1 MNYYISDLH
10 FGHGNIIKFD
20 QRPFTT
26 TEEMT
31 HVLIRNWNS
40 TVTNQDTVY
49 ILGDFCWGKEPDWIG
64 ILDKLNGNKVLIR
77 GNHDLKNMSVNLKS
91 KFADI
96 KDYKEID
103 DNGRTVIM
111 CHYPILAYKHS
122 FDPNTFM
129 LFGHVHN
136 NTKESHLITQFIKQI
151 RQIRTE
157 NFDNR
162 GQLVNVGC
170 MMPWMN
176 YTPRTLDYLIDKL
189 DNGEI
194 YDIMKQKG

>member
-1 MNYYISDLH
+1 MEN
-10 FGHGNIIKFD
+10 
-20 QRPFTT
+20 
-26 TEEMT
+26 
-31 HVLIRNWNS
+31 VLISNWNL
-40 TVTNQDTVY
+40 TITNEDTVY
-49 ILGDFCWGKEPDWIG
+49 ILGDFCWGKEPEWIR

-77 GNHDLKNMSVNLKS
+77 GNHDLKNMSFNLKN

-136 NTKESHLITQFIKQI
+136 NTRESHLITQFIKQI
-151 RQIRTE
+151 RQNCAE
-157 NFDNR
+157 KFDNR
-162 GQLVNVGC
+162 GQLINVGC
-170 MMPWMN
+170 MMPWMD
-176 YTPRTLDYLIDKL
+176 YIPRTLDYLIDKL
-189 DNGEI
+189 DNGGI
-194 YDIMKQKG
+194 YDA

>member
-1 MNYYISDLH
+1 MVK
-10 FGHGNIIKFD
+10 GNILRFD
-20 QRPFTT
+20 QRPFSTV
-26 TEEMT
+26 EEMEN
-31 HVLIRNWNS
+31 VLISNWNS
-40 TVTNQDTVY
+40 MVTNEDTVY
-49 ILGDFCWGKEPDWIG
+49 ILGDFCWGKEPDWIR
-64 ILDKLNGNKVLIR
+64 ILDKIIGNKVLIR
-77 GNHDLKNMSVNLKS
+77 GNHDLKNMPVNLKN

-96 KDYKEID
+96 KDYQEID

-136 NTKESHLITQFIKQI
+136 NTKESYLITQFIKQI
-151 RQIRTE
+151 RQNYIG

-170 MMPWMN
+170 MMPWMD

-194 YDIMKQKG
+194 YKEEKINER

>member
-1 MNYYISDLH
+1 MVE
-10 FGHGNIIKFD
+10 GNILRFD
-20 QRPFTT
+20 QRPFSTV
-26 TEEMT
+26 EEME
-31 HVLIRNWNS
+31 HVLISNWNS
-40 TVTNQDTVY
+40 TVTNEDTVY
-49 ILGDFCWGKEPDWIG
+49 ILGDFCWDKEPEWIR

-77 GNHDLKNMSVNLKS
+77 GNHDLKNISTKMKN

-122 FDPNTFM
+122 FDPNVFM

-136 NTKESHLITQFIKQI
+136 NTRESHLITHFIKQI
-151 RQIRTE
+151 RQNCIE
-157 NFDNR
+157 KFDNR
-162 GQLVNVGC
+162 GQLINVGC
-170 MMPWMN
+170 MMPWID
-176 YTPRTLDYLIDKL
+176 YTPRTLDYLINKL

-194 YDIMKQKG
+194 YKCMV

>member
-1 MNYYISDLH
+1 MVE
-10 FGHGNIIKFD
+10 GNILRFD
-20 QRPFTT
+20 QRPFATV
-26 TEEMT
+26 EEME
-31 HVLIRNWNS
+31 HVLISNWNS
-40 TVTNQDTVY
+40 TVTNEDTVY
-49 ILGDFCWGKEPDWIG
+49 ILGDFCWGKEPEWIR

-77 GNHDLKNMSVNLKS
+77 GNHDLKNMSFNLKN

-136 NTKESHLITQFIKQI
+136 NTRESYLITQFIKQI
-151 RQIRTE
+151 RQVHVE
-157 NFDNR
+157 SFDNR

-170 MMPWMN
+170 MMHWMN

-189 DNGEI
+189 DNEEI
-194 YDIMKQKG
+194 YDIIK

>member
-1 MNYYISDLH
+1 MVE
-10 FGHGNIIKFD
+10 GNILRFD
-20 QRPFTT
+20 QRPFVTV
-26 TEEMT
+26 EEMEQ
-31 HVLIRNWNS
+31 VLISNWNS
-40 TVTNQDTVY
+40 TVTNEDTVY
-49 ILGDFCWGKEPDWIG
+49 ILGDFCWGKEPEWIR

-77 GNHDLKNMSVNLKS
+77 GNHDLKNMSANLKS
-91 KFADI
+91 KFVDI
-96 KDYKEID
+96 NDYKEID

-111 CHYPILAYKHS
+111 CHDPILAYKHNV
-122 FDPNTFM
+122 DPNTFM

-136 NTKESHLITQFIKQI
+136 NTKESYLIIQFIKQI
-151 RQIRTE
+151 RQNYIG

-189 DNGEI
+189 DNEEI

>member
-20 QRPFTT
+20 QRPFATV
-26 TEEMT
+26 EEMT

-64 ILDKLNGNKVLIR
+64 ILDKLNVNKVLIR

-136 NTKESHLITQFIKQI
+136 NTRESHLITQFIKQI
-151 RQIRTE
+151 RQNCAE
-157 NFDNR
+157 KFDNR
-162 GQLVNVGC
+162 GQLINVGC
-170 MMPWMN
+170 MMPWMD
-176 YTPRTLDYLIDKL
+176 YIPRTLDYLIDKL
-189 DNGEI
+189 DNGGI
-194 YDIMKQKG
+194 YDA

>member
-10 FGHGNIIKFD
+10 FGHGNIIKFV

-26 TEEMT
+26 TEEMENI
-31 HVLIRNWNS
+31 LISNWNS
-40 TVTNQDTVY
+40 TVTNEDMVY
-49 ILGDFCWGKEPDWIG
+49 ILGDFCWLKEDKWIE
-64 ILDKLNGNKVLIR
+64 ILDELKGNKVLIIYS
-77 GNHDLKNMSVNLKS
+77 NVVNL
-91 KFADI
+91 
-96 KDYKEID
+96 KEID

-157 NFDNR
+157 KFDNR

-170 MMPWMN
+170 MMPWMD

-189 DNGEI
+189 DNGKI
-194 YDIMKQKG
+194 YDIIKQKG

>member
-1 MNYYISDLH
+1 MVE
-10 FGHGNIIKFD
+10 GNILRFD
-20 QRPFTT
+20 QRPFATV
-26 TEEMT
+26 EEMT

-40 TVTNQDTVY
+40 TVANQDTVY

-77 GNHDLKNMSVNLKS
+77 GNHDIKNMSANLKS
-91 KFADI
+91 KFSDI

-103 DNGRTVIM
+103 DNSKTVIM

-157 NFDNR
+157 KFDNR

-170 MMPWMN
+170 MMPWMD

>member
-40 TVTNQDTVY
+40 TVTNEDIVY
-49 ILGDFCWGKEPDWIG
+49 ILGDFCWLKEDKWVE
-64 ILDKLNGNKVLIR
+64 ILDELKGNKVLIR
-77 GNHDLKNMSVNLKS
+77 GNHDLKNMSANLKN

-103 DNGRTVIM
+103 DNGRIVIM

-136 NTKESHLITQFIKQI
+136 NTKESHLITQFIKKI
-151 RQIRTE
+151 RQIHTE

-170 MMPWMN
+170 MMPWMD

-194 YDIMKQKG
+194 YDIIKQKG

>member
-10 FGHGNIIKFD
+10 FLHQNILHFD

-26 TEEMT
+26 VGEMA
-31 HVLIRNWNS
+31 HALITNWNS

-49 ILGDFCWGKEPDWIG
+49 ILGDFCWGKEPDWIR

-77 GNHDLKNMSVNLKS
+77 GNHDLKNMSANLKS

-122 FDPNTFM
+122 FDINTFM

-136 NTKESHLITQFIKQI
+136 NTRESHLITQFIKHIHQNCV
-151 RQIRTE
+151 E
-157 NFDNR
+157 KFDNR

-170 MMPWMN
+170 MMPWMD

-194 YDIMKQKG
+194 YKMME

>member
-1 MNYYISDLH
+1 MVK
-10 FGHGNIIKFD
+10 GNILRFD
-20 QRPFTT
+20 QRPFVTV
-26 TEEMT
+26 EEMEQ
-31 HVLIRNWNS
+31 VLISNWNS
-40 TVTNQDTVY
+40 AVTNQDTVY
-49 ILGDFCWGKEPDWIG
+49 ILGDFCWGKEPDWIK

-77 GNHDLKNMSVNLKS
+77 GNHDLKNMSANLKS

-103 DNGRTVIM
+103 DNGRIVIM

-151 RQIRTE
+151 RQNYIG

-170 MMPWMN
+170 MMPWMD

-194 YDIMKQKG
+194 YKEAKINER

>member
-1 MNYYISDLH
+1 MVK
-10 FGHGNIIKFD
+10 GNILRFD
-20 QRPFTT
+20 QRPFVTV
-26 TEEMT
+26 EEMEQ
-31 HVLIRNWNS
+31 VLISNWNS
-40 TVTNQDTVY
+40 AVTNQDTVY
-49 ILGDFCWGKEPDWIG
+49 ILGDFCWGKEPDWIK

-77 GNHDLKNMSVNLKS
+77 GNHDLKNMSANLKS

-103 DNGRTVIM
+103 DNGRIVIM

-151 RQIRTE
+151 RQNYIG

-170 MMPWMN
+170 MMPWMD

-194 YDIMKQKG
+194 YKEEKINER

>member
-1 MNYYISDLH
+1 MVE
-10 FGHGNIIKFD
+10 GNILRFD
-20 QRPFTT
+20 QRPFVTV
-26 TEEMT
+26 EEMEQ
-31 HVLIRNWNS
+31 VLISNWNS
-40 TVTNQDTVY
+40 AVTNQDTVY
-49 ILGDFCWGKEPDWIG
+49 ILGDFCWGKKPDWIK

-77 GNHDLKNMSVNLKS
+77 GNHDLKNMSFNLKN

-96 KDYKEID
+96 KNYKEID

-136 NTKESHLITQFIKQI
+136 NTKESYLITQFIKQI
-151 RQIRTE
+151 RQNYIG

-170 MMPWMN
+170 MMPWMD

-189 DNGEI
+189 DNGKI
-194 YDIMKQKG
+194 YDIIK

>member
-10 FGHGNIIKFD
+10 IGHFNILHFD
-20 QRPFTT
+20 NRPFATV
-26 TEEMT
+26 EEMEQ
-31 HVLIRNWNS
+31 VLISNWNS
-40 TVTNQDTVY
+40 IVTNQDTVY
-49 ILGDFCWGKEPDWIG
+49 ILGDFCWGKEPEWIR
-64 ILDKLNGNKVLIR
+64 ILGKLNGNKVLIQ
-77 GNHDLKNMSVNLKS
+77 GNHDLKNISSNLRI

-96 KDYKEID
+96 KNYKEID

-122 FDPNTFM
+122 FDPNVFM

-136 NTKESHLITQFIKQI
+136 NTRESHLITHFIKQI
-151 RQIRTE
+151 RRSCVE
-157 NFDNR
+157 KFDNR

-170 MMPWMN
+170 MMPWMD
-176 YTPRTLDYLIDKL
+176 YTPRTLDYLINKL

-194 YDIMKQKG
+194 YNMIE

>member
-1 MNYYISDLH
+1 
-10 FGHGNIIKFD
+10 
-20 QRPFTT
+20 
-26 TEEMT
+26 
-31 HVLIRNWNS
+31 
-40 TVTNQDTVY
+40 
-49 ILGDFCWGKEPDWIG
+49 
-64 ILDKLNGNKVLIR
+64 
-77 GNHDLKNMSVNLKS
+77 
-91 KFADI
+91 
-96 KDYKEID
+96 
-103 DNGRTVIM
+103 M

-151 RQIRTE
+151 RQIHVE

-189 DNGEI
+189 DNEEI